1 MELRCPP
8 HSAAGKAPTALRV
21 QVRGIALLRR
31 LGAYAQQ
38 GGQCNALA
46 TGRGFGASR
55 IRRPEKRRPPYGYR
69 FAASALLRRLG
80 AYAQQGGQ
88 CNALATGRGFGAPRI
103 QRPEKRRPP
112 YGYRFAA
119 SRCCVG
125 SALMPSR
132 VANATHWPPDAASVH
147 PAFSGRKSADR
158 PTATGSRH
166 RAVASAR
173 RLCPVGWSMQRIGHR
188 TAASVHAAAADSTT
202 PSSYPPQCLWPNASP
217 SSSSCACSRI
227 CTAAVTARL
236 AMMIATVRSGQ
247 ALPVPNTPSAAS
259 STARLPRASLRVQS
273 HTLRMLLSP
282 SR

>member
-1 MELRCPP
+1 
-8 HSAAGKAPTALRV
+8 KAPTALRV

-31 LGAYAQQ
+31 RGDYAQE
-38 GGQCNALA
+38 GGQCNALATGRGFGATRIRRPEKRRPPYGYRFAASARLRRLGDCAEQGRPRNALA

-132 VANATHWPPDAASVH
+132 VANATHWPPHAASVH
-147 PAFSGRKSADR
+147 PSFSGRKSADR

-166 RAVASAR
+166 RAVACAR
-173 RLCPVGWSMQRIGHR
+173 RLCPAGWPMQRIGHR
-188 TAASVHAAAADSTT
+188 TRLRCT
-202 PSSYPPQCLWPNASP
+202 PHSAVGNAP
-217 SSSSCACSRI
+217 
-227 CTAAVTARL
+227 TALRL
-236 AMMIATVRSGQ
+236 QVRGIALLR
-247 ALPVPNTPSAAS
+247 
-259 STARLPRASLRVQS
+259 RLGAYAE
-273 HTLRMLLSP
+273 
-282 SR
+282 